1 MNWIKEK
8 IEWLKNKWAFVAAS
22 LIIAIA
28 LFRSRKDL
36 NKAISNNARLQQDA
50 TDKVIHVYEDSLQ
63 QIAGVT
69 KDVQRQLANV
79 NKQGEAKAGQIE
91 SDKNKLVNSLSG
103 LTNDELAEMLKK
115 ENES

>member
-28 LFRSRKDL
+28 LFRNRKEI
-36 NKAISNNARLQQDA
+36 NKVISNNAKLQQDA
-50 TDKVIHVYEDSLQ
+50 TDKVMHVYEDSLQ
-63 QIAGVT
+63 QVAGVT
-69 KDVQRQLANV
+69 KDVQNQLTDV
-79 NKQGEAKAGQIE
+79 KKQGEAKADQIE
-91 SDKNKLVNSLSG
+91 SDKSKLVNSLSS